1 MQAASTAAA
10 PLVGEQQAEVR
21 RKAATAAATVST
33 GARLYSALP
42 PPAVPAGNDWSVS
55 AQKAAALAGTTKQVD
70 RSWAAEQQELQPAL
84 LHLWS
89 QPVPEL
95 NRLHTLPATL
105 AVPLPEPRQLAF
117 QFLGLLT

>member
-1 MQAASTAAA
+1 M
-10 PLVGEQQAEVR
+10 GEQQAEGR
-21 RKAATAAATVST
+21 LKAANVAASVAP

-42 PPAVPAGNDWSVS
+42 PPAVPAANDWSVS
-55 AQKAAALAGTTKQVD
+55 AQRAAALAGATKKVD
-70 RSWAAEQQELQPAL
+70 PSWAAEQQELRPAL
-84 LHLWS
+84 LDVWS